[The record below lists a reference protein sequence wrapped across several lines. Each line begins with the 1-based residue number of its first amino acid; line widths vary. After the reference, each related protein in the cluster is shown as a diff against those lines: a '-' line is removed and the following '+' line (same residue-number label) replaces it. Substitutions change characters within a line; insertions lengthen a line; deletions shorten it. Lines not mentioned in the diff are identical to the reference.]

1 MRTRRGLLFRIL
13 KWGSLTVA
21 AVLMILVFL
30 VLPYWAANAV
40 TTVGTRPM
48 DRELTSTPA
57 DFGIDFEK
65 VSFSA
70 TDGVPLRGWYLG
82 GGHRG
87 VSIVCAHGL
96 FRSRREVLGRGVL
109 LRESGF
115 NVLLLDSRRHG
126 ESGGDRVTIGLK
138 ERFDVQGGIA
148 FMRERQPEDQIIL
161 FGVSMGA
168 VAALLAAAER
178 PEVVAVIADSSFLTL
193 EQVVTAYMDLLFG
206 LPRFPLG
213 DMLLFFIERRGGFQK
228 EDLSTEQAVRG
239 IGNRPI
245 LFLGGSEDREAP
257 PEVQRTLHAAA
268 KSEASHVV
276 IFEGATH
283 GAAYRTQTDAYRAA
297 LLDFLDRAT
306 SASPNADEENEGAKR
321 SDRAGA
327 AAESSP

>member
-13 KWGSLTVA
+13 KWGGLTVA
-21 AVLMILVFL
+21 VALLALLFL

-48 DRELTSTPA
+48 DRDLTSTPA
-57 DFGIDFEK
+57 DYGIDFED

-70 TDGVPLRGWYLG
+70 TDDVPLRGWYLG
-82 GGHRG
+82 GGRRG

-126 ESGGDRVTIGLK
+126 ESGGDRATIGLK
-138 ERFDVQGGIA
+138 ERFDVQGGID

-168 VAALLAAAER
+168 AASLLTAAER
-178 PEVVAVIADSSFLTL
+178 PEVVAVVADSSFLTL

-213 DMLLFFIERRGGFQK
+213 DVLL
-228 EDLSTEQAVRG
+228 
-239 IGNRPI
+239 
-245 LFLGGSEDREAP
+245 
-257 PEVQRTLHAAA
+257 H
-268 KSEASHVV
+268 
-276 IFEGATH
+276 
-283 GAAYRTQTDAYRAA
+283 RAA
-297 LLDFLDRAT
+297 GRFPERGPEHKT
-306 SASPNADEENEGAKR
+306 GR
-321 SDRAGA
+321 T
-327 AAESSP
+327 

>member
-13 KWGSLTVA
+13 KWGGLTVLV
-21 AVLMILVFL
+21 VLLMLVFL

-57 DFGIDFEK
+57 DYGIEFED
-65 VSFSA
+65 VNFSA
-70 TDGVPLRGWYLG
+70 TDGVALRGWYLG
-82 GGHRG
+82 GGYRG

-96 FRSRREVLGRGVL
+96 FRSRREVLGRGAL

-126 ESGGDRVTIGLK
+126 ESGGDRVTIGVK
-138 ERFDVQGGIA
+138 ERFDVQGGID
-148 FMRERQPEDQIIL
+148 FIRERQPEDQIIL

-168 VAALLAAAER
+168 AASLLAAAER

-213 DMLLFFIERRGGFQK
+213 DVLLFFMERRGGFQK
-228 EDLSTEQAVRG
+228 EDLSTEPAVRG
-239 IGNRPI
+239 IGDRPI

-268 KSEASHVV
+268 TSEASNVV

-283 GAAYRTQTDAYRAA
+283 GASYRTQTDAYRAA

-306 SASPNADEENEGAKR
+306 SASPNADEENEGTKR
-321 SDRAGA
+321 LDRAGA